1 MFTILLILIIFLPI
15 AVLPSVLD
23 TFFSSR
29 ELIEMGILR
38 EDTGSQN
45 ILSEPETACI
55 CMSVCI

>member
-1 MFTILLILIIFLPI
+1 MITILLILIIFLPI
-15 AVLPSVLD
+15 AVLPSVLG

-45 ILSEPETACI
+45 VLSEPETPCI